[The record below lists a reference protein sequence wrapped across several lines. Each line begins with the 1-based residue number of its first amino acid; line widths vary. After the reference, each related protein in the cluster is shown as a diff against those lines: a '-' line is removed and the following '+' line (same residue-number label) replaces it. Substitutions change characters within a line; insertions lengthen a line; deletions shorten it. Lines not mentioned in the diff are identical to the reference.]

1 VRSRPLVLIVEDEPD
16 ILMLLRVVIEMNG
29 YDAALA
35 ADGSTA
41 LERLDAEKP
50 DLVLLDLMLPVMDGW
65 TVLAEMRSRPNP
77 PPVIICSAARSA
89 RDVELAEER
98 GAEAVLLKPLDMD
111 QLLETMSRSLAAR
124 DPKPAPEYRL
134 SSDRPAEG
142 IQPA

>member
-41 LERLDAEKP
+41 LERLDAERP

-65 TVLAEMRSRPNP
+65 SVLAEMRSRPNP

-111 QLLETMSRSLAAR
+111 QLLETMSRSLAGGAAE
-124 DPKPAPEYRL
+124 PAHEYL
-134 SSDRPAEG
+134 VTGDRPVG
-142 IQPA
+142 GVRPA

>member
-1 VRSRPLVLIVEDEPD
+1 VRSRPLVLVVEDEPD

-124 DPKPAPEYRL
+124 DPKPAAEYRL
-134 SSDRPAEG
+134 SGDRSAEG

>member
-1 VRSRPLVLIVEDEPD
+1 VLIVEDEPD

>member
-1 VRSRPLVLIVEDEPD
+1 VLIVEDEPD

-29 YDAALA
+29 YDTALA
-35 ADGSTA
+35 ADGGTA

-65 TVLAEMRSRPNP
+65 SVLAEMRSRPNP

-89 RDVELAEER
+89 RDVEVAAER
-98 GAEAVLLKPLDMD
+98 GAEAVLLKPLDME
-111 QLLETMSRSLAAR
+111 QLLETISRSLAVRA
-124 DPKPAPEYRL
+124 KAPASEYL
-134 SSDRPAEG
+134 VTGDGPVEG

>member
-1 VRSRPLVLIVEDEPD
+1 MRSRPLVLIVEDEPD

>member
-29 YDAALA
+29 YDTALA

-41 LERLDAEKP
+41 LERLEAEKP

-98 GAEAVLLKPLDMD
+98 GAEAVLLKPLDMEL
-111 QLLETMSRSLAAR
+111 LLETISGALSVRA
-124 DPKPAPEYRL
+124 PAPASEYLMRG
-134 SSDRPAEG
+134 DGPVEG
-142 IQPA
+142 VQPA

>member
-1 VRSRPLVLIVEDEPD
+1 VLIVEDEPD

-65 TVLAEMRSRPNP
+65 SVLAEMRSRPNP

-111 QLLETMSRSLAAR
+111 QLLETMSQSLAAGA
-124 DPKPAPEYRL
+124 PKPASEYL
-134 SSDRPAEG
+134 VTGDRPVEG

>member
-1 VRSRPLVLIVEDEPD
+1 VLIVEDEPD

-77 PPVIICSAARSA
+77 PPIIICSAARSA

-111 QLLETMSRSLAAR
+111 QLLETMSRSLTAR

-134 SSDRPAEG
+134 SGDRSAEG

>member
-89 RDVELAEER
+89 RDVEVAEER
-98 GAEAVLLKPLDMD
+98 GAEAVLMKPLDMD
-111 QLLETMSRSLAAR
+111 QLLATMSRSLAGRAAE
-124 DPKPAPEYRL
+124 PAPEYRVTG
-134 SSDRPAEG
+134 DRPVEG

>member
-124 DPKPAPEYRL
+124 DPKPAAEYRL
-134 SSDRPAEG
+134 SGDRSAEG

>member
-1 VRSRPLVLIVEDEPD
+1 MRARPLVLIVEDEPD

-65 TVLAEMRSRPNP
+65 TVLAEMRSRPDP

-89 RDVELAEER
+89 RDVEVAEER
-98 GAEAVLLKPLDMD
+98 GAAAVLWKPLDMD
-111 QLLETMSRSLAAR
+111 QLLETIDRSLAVRAQAT
-124 DPKPAPEYRL
+124 APGTHQAGDG
-134 SSDRPAEG
+134 SIEG